1 VVNQPEARSEN
12 SASRQISRSALVVMG
27 AFILSSLL
35 GLARNMVL
43 TRTFPLGELD
53 AFYAANRITEFL
65 FNLLAGGALGSAF
78 IPMFTG
84 LLTREKREEAWKLA
98 SGVFNVLLIVLMAI
112 VVIMWVFAPQVVR
125 HGLYLL
131 DPTARVEDLALTVKM
146 LRVMLPTVVIFGVSG
161 LVMGIL
167 NAHQKFL
174 VSALSLA
181 VYNLGIILATL
192 LLPSNMGVLRL
203 AYGALLGAAGYLL
216 IQLPALLR
224 LPAVK
229 YDQRSGWK
237 DQPVREVLRLMAPRL
252 IGSGAVQLNFAANTV
267 IALGIGVS
275 SVSAIT
281 LAFALMLMPQ
291 SAIAQSAGIAS
302 LPTLSAQ
309 AEMGET
315 EAFRQ
320 TISRILRTILLLAI
334 PASAGLILLRVPL
347 VKALYERGAF
357 GAQDTQMVAWALLWY
372 AAGLLGHSLV
382 EVLTRAFF
390 ARQDTRTPVTVTTSA
405 MVLNILLSLAFTR
418 LFAGMGW
425 MPHGGLALANS
436 LATGLECGVL
446 WALLS
451 KRIGGLN
458 RRLLG
463 DGAVKALIAT
473 GVMAALLIGL
483 LSGLEGR
490 PRALLLAGLAGGLAV
505 YGGALALLK
514 VPEVWGVLKGIKRKL
529 GGMG

>member
-1 VVNQPEARSEN
+1 
-12 SASRQISRSALVVMG
+12 
-27 AFILSSLL
+27 
-35 GLARNMVL
+35 
-43 TRTFPLGELD
+43 
-53 AFYAANRITEFL
+53 
-65 FNLLAGGALGSAF
+65 
-78 IPMFTG
+78 
-84 LLTREKREEAWKLA
+84 
-98 SGVFNVLLIVLMAI
+98 MAYTC
-112 VVIMWVFAPQVVR
+112 
-125 HGLYLL
+125 L
-131 DPTARVEDLALTVKM
+131 
-146 LRVMLPTVVIFGVSG
+146 MLPTVVIFGVSG

-203 AYGALLGAAGYLL
+203 A
-216 IQLPALLR
+216 LR

-382 EVLTRAFF
+382 EVLTL
-390 ARQDTRTPVTVTTSA
+390 RQ
-405 MVLNILLSLAFTR
+405 
-418 LFAGMGW
+418 W
-425 MPHGGLALANS
+425 
-436 LATGLECGVL
+436 C
-446 WALLS
+446 
-451 KRIGGLN
+451 
-458 RRLLG
+458 
-463 DGAVKALIAT
+463 
-473 GVMAALLIGL
+473 
-483 LSGLEGR
+483 
-490 PRALLLAGLAGGLAV
+490 
-505 YGGALALLK
+505 
-514 VPEVWGVLKGIKRKL
+514 
-529 GGMG
+529 